1 MTYLIIAAVLLFIIA
16 IRQTV
21 KARNWKQKNKDIY
34 RTALKEQHS
43 LQHRIDQLEA
53 GRV

>member
-16 IRQTV
+16 IRQAA
-21 KARNWKQKNKDIY
+21 KARNWKRKNKEIY
-34 RTALKEQHS
+34 RKAIIEKHS

-53 GRV
+53 GRA